1 MLLDSLRPTLFLTMV
16 QPLKYHET
24 GHLEILQ
31 GLGENKT
38 KNLSESQR
46 KFKNPFY
53 SLGETYFYNE
63 INFIHVILF

>member
-38 KNLSESQR
+38 KQNKKPKWITE
-46 KFKNPFY
+46 K
-53 SLGETYFYNE
+53 
-63 INFIHVILF
+63 I